1 MIQDVNKA
9 TGELC
14 ELDASTP
21 EAAAIAYEYLTQM
34 EAMARRMK
42 QHIKQDML
50 VRMGDN
56 EELDAGNGYTF
67 KFSSRASK
75 YVYHKPTLKKYL
87 DEDAMDSISVIDVKA
102 ADKLVKELKES
113 GVLSDEDIQELND
126 AKYVEN
132 YTSVFKLE
140 KL

>member
-9 TGELC
+9 TGELV

-21 EAAAIAYEYLTQM
+21 QSAAVAYEYLTQM

-42 QHIKQDML
+42 QRIKEDML
-50 VRMGDN
+50 VRMGDD

-67 KFSSRASK
+67 KFSSRATK
-75 YVYHKPTLKKYL
+75 YVYHKPTLKKHL
-87 DEDAMDSISVIDVKA
+87 DEDAIDSISVIDVKA

-140 KL
+140 VA

>member
-50 VRMGDN
+50 VRMGDD
-56 EELDAGNGYTF
+56 EELDAGNGYVF

-75 YVYHKPTLKKYL
+75 YAYHKPTLKKYL
-87 DEDAMDSISVIDVKA
+87 DEDAMDSISVVDVKA

-113 GVLSDEDIQELND
+113 GVLSDEEIKELND

-140 KL
+140 VQ

>member
-9 TGELC
+9 TGELV

-21 EAAAIAYEYLTQM
+21 QSAAIAYEYLTQM

-42 QHIKQDML
+42 QRIKQDML
-50 VRMGDN
+50 VRMGDD
-56 EELDAGNGYTF
+56 EELDAGNGYVF

-75 YVYHKPTLKKYL
+75 YVYYKPTLKKYL
-87 DEDAMDSISVIDVKA
+87 DDDAMDSISVVDVKA

-140 KL
+140 VQ

>member
-9 TGELC
+9 TGELV

-21 EAAAIAYEYLTQM
+21 ERAAVAYEYLTQM

-42 QHIKQDML
+42 QHIKQDVL
-50 VRMGDN
+50 VRMGDD
-56 EELDAGNGYTF
+56 EELDAGNGYIF

-75 YVYHKPTLKKYL
+75 YVYNKPTLKKYL
-87 DEDAMDSISVIDVKA
+87 DEDAMDSISVVDVKA

-132 YTSVFKLE
+132 YISVFKLE

>member
-9 TGELC
+9 TGELV

-21 EAAAIAYEYLTQM
+21 ESAAVAYEYLTQM

-50 VRMGDN
+50 VRMGDD

-67 KFSSRASK
+67 KFSSRATK
-75 YVYHKPTLKKYL
+75 YAYHKPTLKKYL
-87 DEDAMDSISVIDVKA
+87 DEDAIDSISVIDVKA

-140 KL
+140 VQ

>member
-9 TGELC
+9 TGELV

-21 EAAAIAYEYLTQM
+21 QAAAIAYEYLTQM

-50 VRMGDN
+50 VRMGDD
-56 EELDAGNGYTF
+56 EELDAGNGYVF
-67 KFSSRASK
+67 KFSSK

-87 DEDAMDSISVIDVKA
+87 DEDAMDSISVVDVKA

-113 GVLSDEDIQELND
+113 GVLSDEEIKELND

-140 KL
+140 VQ

>member
-9 TGELC
+9 TGELV

-21 EAAAIAYEYLTQM
+21 QSAAVAYEYLTQM

-42 QHIKQDML
+42 QRIKDDML
-50 VRMGDN
+50 VRMGDD

-67 KFSSRASK
+67 KFSSRATK
-75 YVYHKPTLKKYL
+75 YAYHKPTLKKYL
-87 DEDAMDSISVIDVKA
+87 DEDAMDSISVVDVKA

-126 AKYVEN
+126 AKDVEN

-140 KL
+140 VS

>member
-9 TGELC
+9 TGELV

-21 EAAAIAYEYLTQM
+21 QSAAIAYEYLTQM

-42 QHIKQDML
+42 QRIKEDM
-50 VRMGDN
+50 
-56 EELDAGNGYTF
+56 LDAGNGYTF

-140 KL
+140 VQ

>member
-1 MIQDVNKA
+1 
-9 TGELC
+9 
-14 ELDASTP
+14 
-21 EAAAIAYEYLTQM
+21 
-34 EAMARRMK
+34 MK

-50 VRMGDN
+50 VRMGDD
-56 EELDAGNGYTF
+56 EELDAGNGYVF

-87 DEDAMDSISVIDVKA
+87 DEDAMDSISVVDVKA

-140 KL
+140 VQ

>member
-9 TGELC
+9 TGELV

-21 EAAAIAYEYLTQM
+21 QSAAIAYEYLTQM

-42 QHIKQDML
+42 QRIKQDML
-50 VRMGDN
+50 VRMGDDD
-56 EELDAGNGYTF
+56 ELDAGNGYVF

-75 YVYHKPTLKKYL
+75 YVYYKPTLKKYL
-87 DEDAMDSISVIDVKA
+87 DDDAMDSISVVDVKA

-140 KL
+140 VQ

>member
-9 TGELC
+9 TGELV
-14 ELDASTP
+14 ELDVSTP
-21 EAAAIAYEYLTQM
+21 EHAAVAYEYLTQM

-42 QHIKQDML
+42 QRIKEDML
-50 VRMGDN
+50 VRMGDD
-56 EELDAGNGYTF
+56 EELDAGNGYVF

-75 YVYHKPTLKKYL
+75 YTYHKPTLKKYL

-140 KL
+140 VA

>member
-9 TGELC
+9 TGELV

-21 EAAAIAYEYLTQM
+21 EAAAVAYEQLTQM

-42 QHIKQDML
+42 QRIKEDML
-50 VRMGDN
+50 VRMGDD

-87 DEDAMDSISVIDVKA
+87 DEDAIDSISIIDVKA

-140 KL
+140 KV

>member
-9 TGELC
+9 TGELV

-21 EAAAIAYEYLTQM
+21 EHAAVAYEYLTQM

-42 QHIKQDML
+42 QRIKEDML
-50 VRMGDN
+50 VRMGDD
-56 EELDAGNGYTF
+56 EELDAGNGYVF

-75 YVYHKPTLKKYL
+75 YVYHKTTLKKYL
-87 DEDAMDSISVIDVKA
+87 DEDAIDSISVIDVKA

-140 KL
+140 VA

>member
-9 TGELC
+9 TGELV

-21 EAAAIAYEYLTQM
+21 QSAAIAYEYLTQM

-42 QHIKQDML
+42 QRIKEDIL
-50 VRMGDN
+50 VRMGDD

-67 KFSSRASK
+67 KFSSRATK

-87 DEDAMDSISVIDVKA
+87 DEDAIDSISVIDVKA

-113 GVLSDEDIQELND
+113 DVLSDEEIKELND

-140 KL
+140 VA

>member
-1 MIQDVNKA
+1 
-9 TGELC
+9 
-14 ELDASTP
+14 
-21 EAAAIAYEYLTQM
+21 
-34 EAMARRMK
+34 
-42 QHIKQDML
+42 
-50 VRMGDN
+50 
-56 EELDAGNGYTF
+56 
-67 KFSSRASK
+67 
-75 YVYHKPTLKKYL
+75 
-87 DEDAMDSISVIDVKA
+87 MDSISVVDVKA

>member
-9 TGELC
+9 TGELV

-21 EAAAIAYEYLTQM
+21 QSAAVAYEYLTQM

-42 QHIKQDML
+42 QRIKDDML
-50 VRMGDN
+50 VRMGDD

-67 KFSSRASK
+67 KFSSRATK
-75 YVYHKPTLKKYL
+75 YAYHKPTLKKYL
-87 DEDAMDSISVIDVKA
+87 DEDAMDSISVVDVKA

-140 KL
+140 VS